1 MFKKI
6 IISAL
11 LVGLIA
17 ILVVGAINRTQAK
30 ANSETGF
37 QKAGI
42 SGVAQGRG
50 QGRAT
55 GNGSQ
60 NLENPNAEVQGGA
73 QGRAAGNGNQ
83 SWDNSNADAY
93 GEGQAQISEIV
104 ELTGQVTS
112 VDSTLL
118 VVSTT
123 SGEAVEI
130 ANRAWLFAQEQGFS
144 PQPGDTLVL
153 TGFYETD
160 GRLEVSHID
169 DLTSGSSLVL
179 RDENGRPMWAGRGR
193 KGS

>member
-30 ANSETGF
+30 ANREIGF
-37 QKAGI
+37 QQERI
-42 SGVAQGRG
+42 SGVAQG
-50 QGRAT
+50 
-55 GNGSQ
+55 
-60 NLENPNAEVQGGA
+60 GG

-83 SWDNSNADAY
+83 SWDNSNAEAY

-118 VVSTT
+118 VVSTA

-144 PQPGDTLVL
+144 PQAGDTLVL

-160 GRLEVSHID
+160 GRLEVSHIE

-193 KGS
+193 RGS

>member
-37 QKAGI
+37 QQAGI
-42 SGVAQGRG
+42 SGVAQGG
-50 QGRAT
+50 SQGRGT

-60 NLENPNAEVQGGA
+60 SLEYPNAEVQGGG
-73 QGRAAGNGNQ
+73 QGRAAGNGKQ
-83 SWDNSNADAY
+83 SWDTSNADVY

-130 ANRAWLFAQEQGFS
+130 ANRAWLFAQEQGFA
-144 PQPGDTLVL
+144 PQAGDMLAL

-160 GRLEVSHID
+160 GRLEVSHIE
-169 DLTSGSSLVL
+169 DLTSGNSLVL

-193 KGS
+193 RGS